1 MKTWKA
7 ALIIIGIG
15 ILIMAI
21 GFWLG
26 YRYISEQDDIHH
38 QAKNI
43 QTKGEV
49 LGALTSHISNYSYA
63 KIDHTTLQNIIYL
76 KNIV

>member
-1 MKTWKA
+1 MPTWKA

-38 QAKNI
+38 QAENI
-43 QTKGEV
+43 RSKSEI
-49 LGALTSHISNYSYA
+49 LGAFTCQNSN
-63 KIDHTTLQNIIYL
+63 DFLFL
-76 KNIV
+76 V

>member
-7 ALIIIGIG
+7 ALIIIGVG
-15 ILIMAI
+15 ILLMAL

-38 QAKNI
+38 QAENTQCNGVIHKAF
-43 QTKGEV
+43 TYR
-49 LGALTSHISNYSYA
+49 SS
-63 KIDHTTLQNIIYL
+63 
-76 KNIV
+76 

>member
-15 ILIMAI
+15 ILIMVL

-38 QAKNI
+38 QAENI
-43 QTKGEV
+43 QYNDEI
-49 LGALTSHISNYSYA
+49 LGALTSQNSNYTFV
-63 KIDHTTLQNIIYL
+63 DMYL
-76 KNIV
+76 FSKFTISRICNTQ

>member
-38 QAKNI
+38 QAENI
-43 QTKGEV
+43 QSEREI
-49 LGALTSHISNYSYA
+49 LGAFTFQNS
-63 KIDHTTLQNIIYL
+63 IDSFV
-76 KNIV
+76 IV

>member
-38 QAKNI
+38 QAENI
-43 QTKGEV
+43 QTKSEI
-49 LGALTSHISNYSYA
+49 LGSLTSHNSNYSYA
-63 KIDHTTLQNIIYL
+63 II
-76 KNIV
+76 

>member
-7 ALIIIGIG
+7 ALIIIGIA

-38 QAKNI
+38 QAENI
-43 QTKGEV
+43 QTKGEI
-49 LGALTSHISNYSYA
+49 LEALTSHNSNYSYVV
-63 KIDHTTLQNIIYL
+63 I
-76 KNIV
+76 

>member
-7 ALIIIGIG
+7 ALIIISIG
-15 ILIMAI
+15 ILIMAL

-38 QAKNI
+38 QAENI
-43 QTKGEV
+43 QFNDDIH
-49 LGALTSHISNYSYA
+49 GALTYQNSNYFFV
-63 KIDHTTLQNIIYL
+63 II
-76 KNIV
+76 

>member
-15 ILIMAI
+15 ILILAL

-38 QAKNI
+38 QAENI
-43 QTKGEV
+43 QSNGEI
-49 LGALTSHISNYSYA
+49 LTTLISQNSNYSLV
-63 KIDHTTLQNIIYL
+63 KIWSYYFVE
-76 KNIV
+76 NIV

>member
-1 MKTWKA
+1 MKTWQA

-15 ILIMAI
+15 ILIMAL

-38 QAKNI
+38 QAENI
-43 QTKGEV
+43 QYKGEN
-49 LGALTSHISNYSYA
+49 LGVLTSQNNNYSDVV
-63 KIDHTTLQNIIYL
+63 I
-76 KNIV
+76 